1 MSKNK
6 KKGPESILDQN
17 GKRSEPN
24 TKETV
29 ANEPAEPHP
38 AGMSPFELLPPEI
51 LEIIIK
57 MFMRNTFSSSTEI
70 VRLKVDDPED
80 LNSTITSITNQHNLL
95 VDVIANISSR
105 FKTFAS
111 SKCLWK
117 GEVYIS
123 GWEKKIRGV
132 MKGFIS
138 GGGITTLHLITTVRK
153 TDIYI
158 EDWQLDHKE

>member
-123 GWEKKIRGV
+123 GWEKKI
-132 MKGFIS
+132 KG
-138 GGGITTLHLITTVRK
+138 
-153 TDIYI
+153 
-158 EDWQLDHKE
+158 